1 MKVKYRV
8 GDATRNGTSI
18 GEGLFA
24 KEDIEEGEEVVGMK
38 VGKIQRFSERQ
49 WENHYPEKGLPHDAA
64 IRVEHIGN
72 KRITDWVN
80 RRYTPRWYKL
90 NHSKNPNLKMIYRKR
105 RIVWVAA
112 RDISTGEELTF
123 FYLEGTEDWE

>member
-8 GDATRNGTSI
+8 GDATRNGISI

-49 WENHYPEKGLPHDAA
+49 WENHCVQIPL
-64 IRVEHIGN
+64 VSF
-72 KRITDWVN
+72 
-80 RRYTPRWYKL
+80 L
-90 NHSKNPNLKMIYRKR
+90 FL
-105 RIVWVAA
+105 
-112 RDISTGEELTF
+112 
-123 FYLEGTEDWE
+123 